1 MHVAF
6 DFGISNT
13 DLAIFQR
20 ESTHFHTFPSDTKD
34 LTKHQIEDILKRINI
49 SLDQVE
55 LIGVTGGKS
64 SDLDDVIKNTPIEKI
79 NEIDAIGQGA
89 KTLYGFKD
97 ESYLVV
103 SAGTGTACVNVQGDN
118 FYHLGGIAVGGG
130 MLEGLGH
137 LLFNNGDGG
146 EINHFAEK
154 GLRGKLDFLI
164 GDVVNKIGGLAPDL
178 TAVNFGQAKIA
189 SANTIENTSAALC
202 NMIGEVIGTIA
213 YLNAL
218 LIGSKKVCFLGR
230 TSYLSMVIHGIENQ
244 LKLAGIEGQ
253 YTDKR
258 EYGNV
263 IGVLDIIKNKR

>member
-20 ESTHFHTFPSDTKD
+20 ESTHFHSFPTDTKD
-34 LTKHQIEDILKRINI
+34 LTKHQIEDILKRIDI

-64 SDLDDVIKNTPIEKI
+64 SDLDDVIKNIPIKKI

-97 ESYLVV
+97 ESCLVV

-130 MLEGLGH
+130 MLEPDSYTH
-137 LLFNNGDGG
+137 LTLPTK
-146 EINHFAEK
+146 H
-154 GLRGKLDFLI
+154 
-164 GDVVNKIGGLAPDL
+164 
-178 TAVNFGQAKIA
+178 
-189 SANTIENTSAALC
+189 
-202 NMIGEVIGTIA
+202 
-213 YLNAL
+213 
-218 LIGSKKVCFLGR
+218 
-230 TSYLSMVIHGIENQ
+230 
-244 LKLAGIEGQ
+244 
-253 YTDKR
+253 
-258 EYGNV
+258 
-263 IGVLDIIKNKR
+263 